1 MRLRASYL
9 HRLGDALSQLGNV
22 ALLNGDANESISAR
36 SYREGKWGRV
46 TAIDLILGEGHC
58 RDSYIADLARAIEE
72 QKRAMPADVDDACRH
87 HRG

>member
-1 MRLRASYL
+1 MSLRASYL

-36 SYREGKWGRV
+36 SHREGKWGRV

-58 RDSYIADLARAIEE
+58 RDSYIADLERAIEM
-72 QKRAMPADVDDACRH
+72 QKRAMPADIDDACRLI
-87 HRG
+87 RG